1 MKLRVRAEFVDKV
14 TGETYRIGD
23 VIEVTDKRGTEILAN
38 PLNLAKALEE
48 PKPQKSASRGRKRGV
63 SK

>member
-14 TGETYRIGD
+14 TGGTYRIGD

-38 PLNLAKALEE
+38 PLNLAEAVEE
-48 PKPQKSASRGRKRGV
+48 PKPQKSVSRGRKRGGV
-63 SK
+63 K

>member
-38 PLNLAKALEE
+38 PQGLAEMVEE
-48 PKPQKSASRGRKRGV
+48 PNPQKSASRGRKRGGV
-63 SK
+63 K